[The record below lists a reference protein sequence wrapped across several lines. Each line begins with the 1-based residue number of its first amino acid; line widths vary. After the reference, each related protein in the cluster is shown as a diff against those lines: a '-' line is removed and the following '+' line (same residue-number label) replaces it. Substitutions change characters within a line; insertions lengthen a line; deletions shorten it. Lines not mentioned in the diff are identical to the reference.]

1 VNESVL
7 LFSVITTLLYSVGTV
22 GFLIYVIRTE
32 KVIHRIA
39 YGFLLAGFLSHTLG
53 LAMLVSQLRQMP
65 VTTLPQTFSLF
76 AWAIV
81 GSYLAFQLKFNI
93 RILGTFVSPLAV
105 VFMLLS
111 SAIPGRVIP
120 NSKLFKSFWLTLH
133 VATMFIGMAI
143 FALAFCAGIMYLL
156 QERQIKS
163 KSFGLL
169 YRRLPSLEVL
179 DSLNYV
185 CLTFGFP
192 LITIGLI
199 SGFGIMYLL
208 QERQIKSKS
217 FGLLYR
223 RLPSLEVLDSL
234 NYVCLTFGFPL
245 ITIGLISG
253 FVYAG
258 AVWQSFWH
266 WDPKEILSVV
276 TWLIYA
282 VLLHERLAVGWRG
295 RRAAIMAIIGF
306 SVILVTFVGTSVIL
320 EVHHSFKLG

>member
-1 VNESVL
+1 VVNESIFL
-7 LFSVITTLLYSVGTV
+7 LSIITILLYSVGTV
-22 GFLIYVIRTE
+22 GYLIYVVRTE
-32 KVIHRIA
+32 LVIHRVA
-39 YGFLLAGFLSHTLG
+39 YAFLLGGFLSHTLG
-53 LAMLVSQLRQMP
+53 LVLLGGQIRQMP

-93 RILGTFVSPLAV
+93 RVLGTFVSPLAV
-105 VFMLLS
+105 IFMLLS
-111 SAIPGRVIP
+111 SAIPSKIIP
-120 NSKLFKSFWLTLH
+120 TSQLSKSFWLILH
-133 VATMFIGMAI
+133 VTTIFIGNAI

-156 QERQIKS
+156 QERQIKT

-169 YRRLPSLEVL
+169 YRRLPSLE
-179 DSLNYV
+179 
-185 CLTFGFP
+185 T
-192 LITIGLI
+192 
-199 SGFGIMYLL
+199 
-208 QERQIKSKS
+208 
-217 FGLLYR
+217 
-223 RLPSLEVLDSL
+223 LDSL

-258 AVWQSFWH
+258 AVLRSYWH
-266 WDPKEILSVV
+266 WDPKEILAVI

-306 SVILVTFVGTSVIL
+306 SIILVTFVGATL
-320 EVHHSFKLG
+320 LLKGHHSFMLG

>member
-1 VNESVL
+1 MNQFL
-7 LFSVITTLLYSVGTV
+7 LIFSVITTLLYAIGTV
-22 GFLIYVIRTE
+22 GYLIYVIRTE
-32 KVIHRIA
+32 LAIHRVA
-39 YGFLLAGFLSHTLG
+39 YGFLLAGFVSHSLG
-53 LAMLVSQLRQMP
+53 LGLLVSQIRQMP

-111 SAIPGRVIP
+111 SAIPSRVIP
-120 NSKLFKSFWLTLH
+120 TSQIFKSFWLTSH
-133 VATMFIGMAI
+133 VATMFVGNAI

-156 QERQIKS
+156 QERQIKK

-169 YRRLPSLEVL
+169 YQRLPSLETL

-199 SGFGIMYLL
+199 SGFI
-208 QERQIKSKS
+208 
-217 FGLLYR
+217 
-223 RLPSLEVLDSL
+223 
-234 NYVCLTFGFPL
+234 
-245 ITIGLISG
+245 
-253 FVYAG
+253 YAG
-258 AVWQSFWH
+258 AVWRSFWH

-306 SVILVTFVGTSVIL
+306 SAILVTFVGASLVL
-320 EVHHSFKLG
+320 KGHHSFRLG

>member
-1 VNESVL
+1 MNESVL
-7 LFSVITTLLYSVGTV
+7 LFSVITTLLYAVGTV

-120 NSKLFKSFWLTLH
+120 NSQLFKSFWLTLH

-199 SGFGIMYLL
+199 SGF
-208 QERQIKSKS
+208 
-217 FGLLYR
+217 
-223 RLPSLEVLDSL
+223 
-234 NYVCLTFGFPL
+234 
-245 ITIGLISG
+245 
-253 FVYAG
+253 VYAG

-266 WDPKEILSVV
+266 WDPREILSVV

-306 SVILVTFVGTSVIL
+306 SVILVTFVGTSLIL

>member
-1 VNESVL
+1 MKESLL
-7 LFSVITTLLYSVGTV
+7 LFSVISTLLYAVGTV
-22 GFLIYVIRTE
+22 GYLIYVVRTE
-32 KVIHRIA
+32 KAIHRIA
-39 YGFLLAGFLSHTLG
+39 YGFLLAGFMCHTIG
-53 LAMLVSQLRQMP
+53 LAMLVGQIRQMP

-199 SGFGIMYLL
+199 SGF
-208 QERQIKSKS
+208 
-217 FGLLYR
+217 
-223 RLPSLEVLDSL
+223 
-234 NYVCLTFGFPL
+234 
-245 ITIGLISG
+245 
-253 FVYAG
+253 VYAG
-258 AVWQSFWH
+258 AVWQSYWH

-276 TWLIYA
+276 SWLIYA

-295 RRAAIMAIIGF
+295 RRAAIMAIVGF
-306 SVILVTFVGTSVIL
+306 SVILVTFVGTSMIL

>member
-1 VNESVL
+1 MNEPLSL
-7 LFSVITTLLYSVGTV
+7 ISIITTLLYAVGTV
-22 GFLIYVIRTE
+22 GYLIYVIRTE
-32 KVIHRIA
+32 VAIHRIA

-53 LAMLVSQLRQMP
+53 LALLVGQIHQLP

-76 AWAIV
+76 AWAIM
-81 GSYLAFQLKFNI
+81 GSYLTFQLKFNI
-93 RILGTFVSPLAV
+93 RILGTFLSPLAV

-111 SAIPGRVIP
+111 SAIPSRVIP
-120 NSKLFKSFWLTLH
+120 TSQLFKSFWLTLH
-133 VATMFIGMAI
+133 VTTMFIGNAI

-156 QERQIKS
+156 QERQIKT

-169 YRRLPSLEVL
+169 YRRLPSLETL

-192 LITIGLI
+192 LITIG
-199 SGFGIMYLL
+199 F
-208 QERQIKSKS
+208 
-217 FGLLYR
+217 
-223 RLPSLEVLDSL
+223 
-234 NYVCLTFGFPL
+234 
-245 ITIGLISG
+245 ISG

-258 AVWQSFWH
+258 AVGRSFWH
-266 WDPKEILSVV
+266 WDPKEILSVI

-306 SVILVTFVGTSVIL
+306 SAILLTFVGTSIL
-320 EVHHSFKLG
+320 LKGHHSFRFG

>member
-1 VNESVL
+1 MNESL
-7 LFSVITTLLYSVGTV
+7 FLFSIVTTLLYSVGTV
-22 GFLIYVIRTE
+22 GYLIYVVRTE
-32 KVIHRIA
+32 LIIHRVA
-39 YGFLLAGFLSHTLG
+39 YAFLLAGFISHSLG
-53 LAMLVSQLRQMP
+53 LALLVSQIRQMP

-93 RILGTFVSPLAV
+93 RVLGTFVSPLAV
-105 VFMLLS
+105 IFMILS
-111 SAIPGRVIP
+111 SAIPGRIIP
-120 NSKLFKSFWLTLH
+120 DSQLFKSFWLTLH
-133 VATMFIGMAI
+133 VTTIFIGNAI

-156 QERQIKS
+156 QERQIKT

-169 YRRLPSLEVL
+169 YRRLPSLE
-179 DSLNYV
+179 
-185 CLTFGFP
+185 T
-192 LITIGLI
+192 
-199 SGFGIMYLL
+199 
-208 QERQIKSKS
+208 
-217 FGLLYR
+217 
-223 RLPSLEVLDSL
+223 LDSL

-258 AVWQSFWH
+258 VALRSFWH
-266 WDPKEILSVV
+266 WDPKEILAVI

-306 SVILVTFVGTSVIL
+306 TVILVTFVGASLIL
-320 EVHHSFKLG
+320 KGHHGFRFG

>member
-1 VNESVL
+1 VVKESLL
-7 LFSVITTLLYSVGTV
+7 LFSVITTLLYAVGTV
-22 GFLIYVIRTE
+22 GYLIYIIRTNTA
-32 KVIHRIA
+32 IHRIA

-53 LAMLVSQLRQMP
+53 LLLLAGHIRQMP

-76 AWAIV
+76 AWAVV

-105 VFMLLS
+105 IFMLLS
-111 SAIPGRVIP
+111 SAIPSRAIP
-120 NSKLFKSFWLTLH
+120 SSQLFKSVWLTFH

-163 KSFGLL
+163 K
-169 YRRLPSLEVL
+169 
-179 DSLNYV
+179 N
-185 CLTFGFP
+185 
-192 LITIGLI
+192 
-199 SGFGIMYLL
+199 
-208 QERQIKSKS
+208 

-258 AVWQSFWH
+258 AVWRSFWH
-266 WDPKEILSVV
+266 WDPKEIVSVV

-306 SVILVTFVGTSVIL
+306 SVILMTFVGTSVIL
-320 EVHHSFKLG
+320 KVHHSFKLG

>member
-1 VNESVL
+1 MNESVL

-199 SGFGIMYLL
+199 SGF
-208 QERQIKSKS
+208 
-217 FGLLYR
+217 
-223 RLPSLEVLDSL
+223 
-234 NYVCLTFGFPL
+234 
-245 ITIGLISG
+245 
-253 FVYAG
+253 VYAG

>member
-1 VNESVL
+1 
-7 LFSVITTLLYSVGTV
+7 VITTLLYAVGTV
-22 GFLIYVIRTE
+22 GYLIYVVRTE
-32 KVIHRIA
+32 KAIHRIA
-39 YGFLLAGFLSHTLG
+39 YGFLLAGFMCHTIG
-53 LAMLVSQLRQMP
+53 LAMLVGQIRQMP

-199 SGFGIMYLL
+199 SGF
-208 QERQIKSKS
+208 
-217 FGLLYR
+217 
-223 RLPSLEVLDSL
+223 
-234 NYVCLTFGFPL
+234 
-245 ITIGLISG
+245 
-253 FVYAG
+253 VYAG
-258 AVWQSFWH
+258 AVWQSYWH

-295 RRAAIMAIIGF
+295 RRAAIMAIVGF
-306 SVILVTFVGTSVIL
+306 SVILVTFVGTSMIL

>member
-1 VNESVL
+1 MNESLL
-7 LFSVITTLLYSVGTV
+7 LFSVITTLLYAVGTV
-22 GFLIYVIRTE
+22 GYLIYVIRTE
-32 KVIHRIA
+32 KAIHRIA

-53 LAMLVSQLRQMP
+53 LAMLVSQIRQMP

-120 NSKLFKSFWLTLH
+120 TSQLFKSVWLTLH
-133 VATMFIGMAI
+133 VATMFLGNAI

-156 QERQIKS
+156 QERQIK
-163 KSFGLL
+163 
-169 YRRLPSLEVL
+169 
-179 DSLNYV
+179 
-185 CLTFGFP
+185 T
-192 LITIGLI
+192 
-199 SGFGIMYLL
+199 
-208 QERQIKSKS
+208 KS

-258 AVWQSFWH
+258 AVWRSFWH
-266 WDPKEILSVV
+266 WDPKGILSVV

-306 SVILVTFVGTSVIL
+306 SAILLTFVGASIIL
-320 EVHHSFKLG
+320 KGHHSFKLG

>member
-1 VNESVL
+1 MNESVL
-7 LFSVITTLLYSVGTV
+7 LFSVITTLLYAVGTV

-120 NSKLFKSFWLTLH
+120 NSQLFKSFWLTLH

-143 FALAFCAGIMYLL
+143 FALAFCA
-156 QERQIKS
+156 
-163 KSFGLL
+163 
-169 YRRLPSLEVL
+169 
-179 DSLNYV
+179 
-185 CLTFGFP
+185 
-192 LITIGLI
+192 
-199 SGFGIMYLL
+199 GIMYLL

-306 SVILVTFVGTSVIL
+306 SVILVTFIGTSFIL

>member
-1 VNESVL
+1 MNESVL
-7 LFSVITTLLYSVGTV
+7 LFSVITTLLYAVGTV

-105 VFMLLS
+105 IFMLLS

-120 NSKLFKSFWLTLH
+120 NSQLFKSFWLTLH

-143 FALAFCAGIMYLL
+143 FALAFCA
-156 QERQIKS
+156 
-163 KSFGLL
+163 
-169 YRRLPSLEVL
+169 
-179 DSLNYV
+179 
-185 CLTFGFP
+185 
-192 LITIGLI
+192 
-199 SGFGIMYLL
+199 GIMYLL

>member
-1 VNESVL
+1 MNESLL
-7 LFSVITTLLYSVGTV
+7 LFSVITTLLYAVGTV
-22 GFLIYVIRTE
+22 GYLIYVIRTE
-32 KVIHRIA
+32 KAIHRIA
-39 YGFLLAGFLSHTLG
+39 YGFLLAGFLIHTLG
-53 LAMLVSQLRQMP
+53 LVMLVSQIRQMP

-120 NSKLFKSFWLTLH
+120 TSQLFKSVWLTLH
-133 VATMFIGMAI
+133 VATMFLGNAI

-156 QERQIKS
+156 QERQIK
-163 KSFGLL
+163 
-169 YRRLPSLEVL
+169 
-179 DSLNYV
+179 
-185 CLTFGFP
+185 T
-192 LITIGLI
+192 
-199 SGFGIMYLL
+199 
-208 QERQIKSKS
+208 KS

-258 AVWQSFWH
+258 AVWRSFWH
-266 WDPKEILSVV
+266 WDPKGILSVV

-306 SVILVTFVGTSVIL
+306 SAILLTFVGASIIL
-320 EVHHSFKLG
+320 KGHHSFKLG

>member
-1 VNESVL
+1 MNESL
-7 LFSVITTLLYSVGTV
+7 LFFSVITTLLYAVGTV
-22 GFLIYVIRTE
+22 GYLIYVIRTE
-32 KVIHRIA
+32 KAIHRIA

-53 LAMLVSQLRQMP
+53 LAMLVSQIRQMP
-65 VTTLPQTFSLF
+65 VTTLPQTFSFF

-105 VFMLLS
+105 IFMLLS
-111 SAIPGRVIP
+111 SAIPSRAIP
-120 NSKLFKSFWLTLH
+120 SSQLFKSVWLTLH
-133 VATMFIGMAI
+133 VATTFIGMAI
-143 FALAFCAGIMYLL
+143 FALAFCAGVMYLL

-163 KSFGLL
+163 K
-169 YRRLPSLEVL
+169 
-179 DSLNYV
+179 N
-185 CLTFGFP
+185 
-192 LITIGLI
+192 
-199 SGFGIMYLL
+199 
-208 QERQIKSKS
+208 

-258 AVWQSFWH
+258 AVWRSFWH
-266 WDPKEILSVV
+266 WDPKEILFVV

-306 SVILVTFVGTSVIL
+306 SAILLTFVGTSIIL
-320 EVHHSFKLG
+320 KVHHSFKLG

>member
-1 VNESVL
+1 MNESLL
-7 LFSVITTLLYSVGTV
+7 LFSVITTLLYAVGTV
-22 GFLIYVIRTE
+22 GYLIYVIRTE
-32 KVIHRIA
+32 KAIHRIA

-53 LAMLVSQLRQMP
+53 LAMLVSQIRQMP

-120 NSKLFKSFWLTLH
+120 TSQLFKSVWLTLH
-133 VATMFIGMAI
+133 VATMFLGNAI

-156 QERQIKS
+156 QERQIK
-163 KSFGLL
+163 
-169 YRRLPSLEVL
+169 
-179 DSLNYV
+179 
-185 CLTFGFP
+185 T
-192 LITIGLI
+192 
-199 SGFGIMYLL
+199 
-208 QERQIKSKS
+208 KS

-258 AVWQSFWH
+258 AVWRSFWH
-266 WDPKEILSVV
+266 WDPKGILSVV

-295 RRAAIMAIIGF
+295 RRAAIMASIGF
-306 SVILVTFVGTSVIL
+306 SVILLTFVGASIIL
-320 EVHHSFKLG
+320 KGHHSFKLG

>member
-7 LFSVITTLLYSVGTV
+7 LFSVITTLLYAVGTV

-105 VFMLLS
+105 IFMLLS

-143 FALAFCAGIMYLL
+143 FALAFCA
-156 QERQIKS
+156 
-163 KSFGLL
+163 
-169 YRRLPSLEVL
+169 
-179 DSLNYV
+179 
-185 CLTFGFP
+185 
-192 LITIGLI
+192 
-199 SGFGIMYLL
+199 GIMYLL

>member
-1 VNESVL
+1 MKESLL
-7 LFSVITTLLYSVGTV
+7 LFSVITTLLYAVGTV
-22 GFLIYVIRTE
+22 GYLIYVIRTE
-32 KVIHRIA
+32 KAIHRIA
-39 YGFLLAGFLSHTLG
+39 YGFLLAGFLSHTLE
-53 LAMLVSQLRQMP
+53 LAMLVSQIRQMP

-111 SAIPGRVIP
+111 SAIPGQVIP

-156 QERQIKS
+156 QERQIK
-163 KSFGLL
+163 
-169 YRRLPSLEVL
+169 
-179 DSLNYV
+179 
-185 CLTFGFP
+185 T
-192 LITIGLI
+192 
-199 SGFGIMYLL
+199 
-208 QERQIKSKS
+208 KS

-258 AVWQSFWH
+258 AVWSSFWH
-266 WDPKEILSVV
+266 WDPKEVLSVV

-320 EVHHSFKLG
+320 KVHHSFKLG

>member
-1 VNESVL
+1 MSESVL

-39 YGFLLAGFLSHTLG
+39 YGFLLAGFVSHTLG

-120 NSKLFKSFWLTLH
+120 NSQLFKSFWLTLH

-143 FALAFCAGIMYLL
+143 FALAFCA
-156 QERQIKS
+156 
-163 KSFGLL
+163 
-169 YRRLPSLEVL
+169 
-179 DSLNYV
+179 
-185 CLTFGFP
+185 
-192 LITIGLI
+192 
-199 SGFGIMYLL
+199 GIMYLL

>member
-1 VNESVL
+1 MNESVL
-7 LFSVITTLLYSVGTV
+7 LFSVVTTLLYSVGTV

-199 SGFGIMYLL
+199 SGF
-208 QERQIKSKS
+208 
-217 FGLLYR
+217 
-223 RLPSLEVLDSL
+223 
-234 NYVCLTFGFPL
+234 
-245 ITIGLISG
+245 
-253 FVYAG
+253 VYAG

-266 WDPKEILSVV
+266 WDPKEIISVG
-276 TWLIYA
+276 TWLIYD
-282 VLLHERLAVGWRG
+282 VLLHERLAVGLRG

-306 SVILVTFVGTSVIL
+306 SVILVTFVGTSFIL

>member
-1 VNESVL
+1 MNESLL
-7 LFSVITTLLYSVGTV
+7 LFSVITTLLYAVGTV
-22 GFLIYVIRTE
+22 GYLIYVIRTE

-53 LAMLVSQLRQMP
+53 LAMLVSQIRQMP
-65 VTTLPQTFSLF
+65 VTTLPQTFSFF

-120 NSKLFKSFWLTLH
+120 SSQLFKSFWLTLH

-192 LITIGLI
+192 LITIG
-199 SGFGIMYLL
+199 F
-208 QERQIKSKS
+208 
-217 FGLLYR
+217 
-223 RLPSLEVLDSL
+223 
-234 NYVCLTFGFPL
+234 
-245 ITIGLISG
+245 ISG

-258 AVWQSFWH
+258 AVWKSFWH
-266 WDPKEILSVV
+266 WDPREILSVV

-306 SVILVTFVGTSVIL
+306 SVILVTFVGTSFIL

>member
-1 VNESVL
+1 MNESVL

-120 NSKLFKSFWLTLH
+120 NSQLFKSFWLTLH

-143 FALAFCAGIMYLL
+143 FALAFCA
-156 QERQIKS
+156 
-163 KSFGLL
+163 
-169 YRRLPSLEVL
+169 
-179 DSLNYV
+179 
-185 CLTFGFP
+185 
-192 LITIGLI
+192 
-199 SGFGIMYLL
+199 GIMYLL

-306 SVILVTFVGTSVIL
+306 SVILVTFVGTSFIL
-320 EVHHSFKLG
+320 KVHHSFKLG

>member
-1 VNESVL
+1 MNESVL
-7 LFSVITTLLYSVGTV
+7 LFSVITTLLYAVGTV

-105 VFMLLS
+105 IFMLLS

-143 FALAFCAGIMYLL
+143 FALAFCA
-156 QERQIKS
+156 
-163 KSFGLL
+163 
-169 YRRLPSLEVL
+169 
-179 DSLNYV
+179 
-185 CLTFGFP
+185 
-192 LITIGLI
+192 
-199 SGFGIMYLL
+199 GIMYLL

-306 SVILVTFVGTSVIL
+306 SVILVTFVGTSLIL

>member
-1 VNESVL
+1 MKESLL
-7 LFSVITTLLYSVGTV
+7 LFSVITTLLYAVGTV
-22 GFLIYVIRTE
+22 GYLIYVIRTE
-32 KVIHRIA
+32 KAIHRIA
-39 YGFLLAGFLSHTLG
+39 YGFLLTGFLSHTLG
-53 LAMLVSQLRQMP
+53 LVMLVSQIRQMP

-111 SAIPGRVIP
+111 SAIPSQVIP

-163 KSFGLL
+163 K
-169 YRRLPSLEVL
+169 
-179 DSLNYV
+179 N
-185 CLTFGFP
+185 
-192 LITIGLI
+192 
-199 SGFGIMYLL
+199 
-208 QERQIKSKS
+208 

-258 AVWQSFWH
+258 AVWRSFWH

-320 EVHHSFKLG
+320 KVHHSFKLG

>member
-1 VNESVL
+1 MNESVL

-53 LAMLVSQLRQMP
+53 LAMLVSQIRQMP

-120 NSKLFKSFWLTLH
+120 NSQLFKSFWLTLH

-143 FALAFCAGIMYLL
+143 FALAFCA
-156 QERQIKS
+156 
-163 KSFGLL
+163 
-169 YRRLPSLEVL
+169 
-179 DSLNYV
+179 
-185 CLTFGFP
+185 
-192 LITIGLI
+192 
-199 SGFGIMYLL
+199 GIMYLL

-306 SVILVTFVGTSVIL
+306 SVILVTIVGTSVIL
-320 EVHHSFKLG
+320 KVHHSFKLG

>member
-1 VNESVL
+1 MKESLL
-7 LFSVITTLLYSVGTV
+7 LFSVITTLLYAVGTV
-22 GFLIYVIRTE
+22 GYLIYIIRTNTA
-32 KVIHRIA
+32 IHRIA

-53 LAMLVSQLRQMP
+53 LLLLAGHIRQMP

-76 AWAIV
+76 AWAVV

-105 VFMLLS
+105 IFMLLS
-111 SAIPGRVIP
+111 SAIPSRAIP
-120 NSKLFKSFWLTLH
+120 SSQLFKSVWLTFH

-163 KSFGLL
+163 K
-169 YRRLPSLEVL
+169 
-179 DSLNYV
+179 N
-185 CLTFGFP
+185 
-192 LITIGLI
+192 
-199 SGFGIMYLL
+199 
-208 QERQIKSKS
+208 

-258 AVWQSFWH
+258 AVWRSFWH

-320 EVHHSFKLG
+320 KVHHSFKLG

>member
-1 VNESVL
+1 MKESIL
-7 LFSVITTLLYSVGTV
+7 LFSVITTLLYAVGTV
-22 GFLIYVIRTE
+22 GYLIYVIRTE
-32 KVIHRIA
+32 KAIHRIA
-39 YGFLLAGFLSHTLG
+39 YGFLLAGFLIHTLE
-53 LAMLVSQLRQMP
+53 LAMLVSQIRQMP

-156 QERQIKS
+156 QERQIKG

-185 CLTFGFP
+185 CLT
-192 LITIGLI
+192 
-199 SGFGIMYLL
+199 
-208 QERQIKSKS
+208 
-217 FGLLYR
+217 
-223 RLPSLEVLDSL
+223 V
-234 NYVCLTFGFPL
+234 GFPL

-295 RRAAIMAIIGF
+295 RRAAIMAIVGF
-306 SVILVTFVGTSVIL
+306 SAILITFVGTSIIL
-320 EVHHSFKLG
+320 KVHHSFKLG

>member
-1 VNESVL
+1 MKESLL
-7 LFSVITTLLYSVGTV
+7 LFSVITTLLYAVGTV
-22 GFLIYVIRTE
+22 GYLIYVIRTE
-32 KVIHRIA
+32 KAIHRIA

-53 LAMLVSQLRQMP
+53 LLLLAGHIRQMP

-76 AWAIV
+76 AWAVV

-105 VFMLLS
+105 IFMLLS

-120 NSKLFKSFWLTLH
+120 NSKLFKSFWLTFH
-133 VATMFIGMAI
+133 VATIFIAMAI
-143 FALAFCAGIMYLL
+143 FALAFCAGVMYLL

-163 KSFGLL
+163 K
-169 YRRLPSLEVL
+169 
-179 DSLNYV
+179 N
-185 CLTFGFP
+185 
-192 LITIGLI
+192 
-199 SGFGIMYLL
+199 
-208 QERQIKSKS
+208 

-320 EVHHSFKLG
+320 KVHHSFKLG

>member
-1 VNESVL
+1 VNESLL
-7 LFSVITTLLYSVGTV
+7 LFSVITTLLYAVGTV
-22 GFLIYVIRTE
+22 GYLIYVIRTE

-53 LAMLVSQLRQMP
+53 LAMLVSQIRQMP
-65 VTTLPQTFSLF
+65 VTTLPQTFSFF

-120 NSKLFKSFWLTLH
+120 SSQLFKSFWLTLH

-192 LITIGLI
+192 LITIG
-199 SGFGIMYLL
+199 F
-208 QERQIKSKS
+208 
-217 FGLLYR
+217 
-223 RLPSLEVLDSL
+223 
-234 NYVCLTFGFPL
+234 
-245 ITIGLISG
+245 ISG

-258 AVWQSFWH
+258 AVWKSFWH
-266 WDPKEILSVV
+266 WDPREILSVV

-306 SVILVTFVGTSVIL
+306 SVILVTFVGTSFIL

>member
-1 VNESVL
+1 VRESL
-7 LFSVITTLLYSVGTV
+7 LIFSVITTLLYAVGTV
-22 GFLIYVIRTE
+22 GYLIYVIRTE
-32 KVIHRIA
+32 KAIHRIA
-39 YGFLLAGFLSHTLG
+39 YGFLLAGFLSHTIG
-53 LAMLVSQLRQMP
+53 LAMLVGQIRQMP

-120 NSKLFKSFWLTLH
+120 NSQLFKSFWLTLH

-163 KSFGLL
+163 K
-169 YRRLPSLEVL
+169 
-179 DSLNYV
+179 N
-185 CLTFGFP
+185 
-192 LITIGLI
+192 
-199 SGFGIMYLL
+199 
-208 QERQIKSKS
+208 

-258 AVWQSFWH
+258 AVWQSYWH

-295 RRAAIMAIIGF
+295 RRAAIMAIVGF
-306 SVILVTFVGTSVIL
+306 SVILVTFVGTSMIL

>member
-1 VNESVL
+1 MKESIL
-7 LFSVITTLLYSVGTV
+7 LFSVITTLLYAVGTV
-22 GFLIYVIRTE
+22 GYLIYVIRTE
-32 KVIHRIA
+32 KAIYRIA
-39 YGFLLAGFLSHTLG
+39 YGFLVAGFLSHTLE
-53 LAMLVSQLRQMP
+53 LVMLVSQIRQMP

-199 SGFGIMYLL
+199 SGF
-208 QERQIKSKS
+208 
-217 FGLLYR
+217 
-223 RLPSLEVLDSL
+223 
-234 NYVCLTFGFPL
+234 
-245 ITIGLISG
+245 
-253 FVYAG
+253 VYAG

-266 WDPKEILSVV
+266 WDPKEILSVI

-295 RRAAIMAIIGF
+295 RRAAIMAIVGF
-306 SVILVTFVGTSVIL
+306 SVILITFVGTSIIL
-320 EVHHSFKLG
+320 KVHHSFKLG

>member
-1 VNESVL
+1 VKESLL
-7 LFSVITTLLYSVGTV
+7 LFSVITTLLYAVGTV
-22 GFLIYVIRTE
+22 GYLIYVMRTE
-32 KVIHRIA
+32 KAIHRIA

-53 LAMLVSQLRQMP
+53 LAMLVSQIRQMP

-111 SAIPGRVIP
+111 SAIPGQVIP

-156 QERQIKS
+156 QERQIK
-163 KSFGLL
+163 
-169 YRRLPSLEVL
+169 
-179 DSLNYV
+179 
-185 CLTFGFP
+185 T
-192 LITIGLI
+192 
-199 SGFGIMYLL
+199 
-208 QERQIKSKS
+208 KS

-258 AVWQSFWH
+258 AVWSSFWH
-266 WDPKEILSVV
+266 WDPKEVLSVV

-320 EVHHSFKLG
+320 KVHHSFKLG

>member
-1 VNESVL
+1 MNESLL
-7 LFSVITTLLYSVGTV
+7 LFSVITTLLYAVGTV

-32 KVIHRIA
+32 KVIHSIA

-120 NSKLFKSFWLTLH
+120 NSQLFKSFWLTLH

-192 LITIGLI
+192 LITIG
-199 SGFGIMYLL
+199 F
-208 QERQIKSKS
+208 
-217 FGLLYR
+217 
-223 RLPSLEVLDSL
+223 
-234 NYVCLTFGFPL
+234 
-245 ITIGLISG
+245 ISG

-306 SVILVTFVGTSVIL
+306 SVILVTFVGTSFIL

>member
-1 VNESVL
+1 VNESLL
-7 LFSVITTLLYSVGTV
+7 LFSVITTLLYAVGTV

-53 LAMLVSQLRQMP
+53 LAMLVSQIRQMP

-120 NSKLFKSFWLTLH
+120 NSQLFKSFWLTLH

-169 YRRLPSLEVL
+169 YRRLPSLEML

-192 LITIGLI
+192 LITIG
-199 SGFGIMYLL
+199 F
-208 QERQIKSKS
+208 
-217 FGLLYR
+217 
-223 RLPSLEVLDSL
+223 
-234 NYVCLTFGFPL
+234 
-245 ITIGLISG
+245 ISG

-258 AVWQSFWH
+258 AAWQSFWH
-266 WDPKEILSVV
+266 WDPREILSVV

-306 SVILVTFVGTSVIL
+306 SVILVTFVGTSLIL

>member
-1 VNESVL
+1 MNESVL
-7 LFSVITTLLYSVGTV
+7 LFSVITTLLYAVGTV

-39 YGFLLAGFLSHTLG
+39 YGFLLAGFVSHTLG

-81 GSYLAFQLKFNI
+81 GSYLAFQLKFNM
-93 RILGTFVSPLAV
+93 RILGTFVSPLSV
-105 VFMLLS
+105 VVMLLS
-111 SAIPGRVIP
+111 SAITVRVIP
-120 NSKLFKSFWLTLH
+120 NSQLFKSFWLTLH

-143 FALAFCAGIMYLL
+143 FALAFCA
-156 QERQIKS
+156 
-163 KSFGLL
+163 
-169 YRRLPSLEVL
+169 
-179 DSLNYV
+179 
-185 CLTFGFP
+185 
-192 LITIGLI
+192 
-199 SGFGIMYLL
+199 GIMYLL

>member
-1 VNESVL
+1 MNESVL
-7 LFSVITTLLYSVGTV
+7 LFSVITTLLYAVGTV

-39 YGFLLAGFLSHTLG
+39 YGFLLAGFVSHTLG

-120 NSKLFKSFWLTLH
+120 NSQLFKSFWLTLH

-143 FALAFCAGIMYLL
+143 FALAFCA
-156 QERQIKS
+156 
-163 KSFGLL
+163 
-169 YRRLPSLEVL
+169 
-179 DSLNYV
+179 
-185 CLTFGFP
+185 
-192 LITIGLI
+192 
-199 SGFGIMYLL
+199 GIMYLL

-306 SVILVTFVGTSVIL
+306 SVILVTIVGTSFIL
-320 EVHHSFKLG
+320 KVHHSFKLG